1 VTDYPDRELVE
12 NMEYNVKMNVPDYQR
27 DRLNV
32 QVPSFMTTAL
42 LGFDLDG

>member
-1 VTDYPDRELVE
+1 MTDYPDQELVE
-12 NMEYNVKMNVPDYQR
+12 NMEYNVKTNVPEHQR

-32 QVPSFMTTAL
+32 QVPTFMMAAL